1 MHSVV
6 ESRSFTS
13 RVRGKYSDAEID
25 ALIDEIA
32 SNPKIGKKA
41 CGAGNLYQYHWT
53 RTDQSKSDYD
63 VYYVYYSRSRPVL
76 LVCILKRGAKAALD
90 KVLETLALELTE

>member
-6 ESRSFTS
+6 ESRSCTA
-13 RVRGKYSDAEID
+13 RVRSKYSDAEVD

-32 SNPKIGKKA
+32 ENPKIGKKA

-53 RTDQSKSDYD
+53 RSDQRKSDYD
-63 VYYVYYSRSRPVL
+63 VYYIYYSRSRPVF

-90 KVLETLALELTE
+90 KVLEPLALELTA

>member
-13 RVRGKYSDAEID
+13 RVRGKYTEAEID

-32 SNPKIGKKA
+32 ADPRVGKKV

-53 RTDQSKSDYD
+53 RSDQRKSDYD
-63 VYYVYYSRSRPVL
+63 AYYLFTSRSRPVL

-90 KVLETLALELTE
+90 KVLETLATELTE